1 MTGHDLRQSNKHYLF
16 AWAAFHALV
25 FLSFALMF
33 VLRGGIAMDADLFNM
48 LPKPNMD
55 RAFAV
60 ADERLTEK
68 TGLGIF
74 VMASH
79 EDFDKAKGAIEAAY
93 SKLKDSPRFKT
104 LSLYST
110 PEAIGEVTDF
120 VQKYRYNLLDN
131 GTAARL
137 CEAGGAEEF
146 AQNALAKAYSAF
158 TFSSLESLD
167 SDPFMLGEHSLQNYL
182 ISLQNSGTAMS
193 PRDGVLS
200 SLFEGKWYVMMTGT
214 LSKAGSA
221 LASKTNG
228 VAQIYDV
235 CGPLEKDGVRFIYSG
250 TPFHSYKSSS
260 EAAKEVSV
268 ISTVTLLSV
277 VILLLSVFHSPL
289 PIAVSVASI
298 MLSMLTAMAVTFAI
312 FGKIHVLTMVFGTS
326 LIGSCIDYSLHFFVN
341 WKAHSR
347 LKCGG
352 EVRSH
357 LMRGLLMSLVST
369 ELCYL
374 VLAFAPF
381 TLLKQMSVFSLFGI
395 ASSFFT
401 VAGVYPLINMPKGE
415 RNIALLERI
424 INRLPPQKRLLSKAS
439 LDNSGEI
446 RKGPRPA
453 VSSKKGKAS
462 LITTL
467 SFFAITLGTL
477 AVFRGNI
484 RIHNNV
490 HRLYQPKGRVSEDSV
505 LCYKVTQYDP
515 RGWFIITGESVE
527 DTLERE
533 ERLTARLA
541 KANEGKEKGGYIA
554 TTQYIP
560 SIAKQRRSY
569 EAAANLLPLTAEQAA
584 ALGLDEGAADEV
596 YASYEDAKDKYITPD
611 SGGIPAA
618 LYSAVG
624 TTWLGLIDGRYY
636 SIVLPA
642 SITDEAVY
650 DEIAESEDGIYFEE
664 KVRDIG
670 RDLDRLT
677 RMILM
682 MFVIAYA
689 IIFAVIR
696 TFYDWHHTLKIASI
710 PLLIVLV
717 ITALFAAMGID
728 LEFFSIVGMILVFG
742 LGLDYVIYMIE
753 NEKRKSVSPPE
764 DNGTA
769 LLEPFAIALS
779 FLTTAVSFG
788 ALALSSF
795 VPVHMLG
802 LSIFLG
808 LSTAFLCTIL

>member
-1 MTGHDLRQSNKHYLF
+1 MIRSDLQRSNKHYLF
-16 AWAAFHALV
+16 AWALFHALI
-25 FLSFALMF
+25 FLSFAVTF
-33 VLRGGIAMDADLFNM
+33 VVRGGVSMDADLFNM
-48 LPKPNMD
+48 LPKPNMEE
-55 RAFAV
+55 AFAV

-68 TGLGIF
+68 TGLSIF

-79 EDFDKAKGAIEAAY
+79 EDFDKAKEAIEKAY
-93 SKLKDSPRFKT
+93 LKLKDSPRFKT

-110 PEAIGEVTDF
+110 PEAIEEVTDF
-120 VQKYRYNLLDN
+120 VQKYRYNLLDG
-131 GTAARL
+131 GTASRL

-146 AQNALAKAYSAF
+146 AQNALSKAYSAF
-158 TFSSLESLD
+158 TFSSLENLD
-167 SDPFMLGEHSLQNYL
+167 SDPFMLCDHSLQNYL
-182 ISLQNSGTAMS
+182 VSLQNSGTAMS
-193 PRDGVLS
+193 PKDGVLS
-200 SLFEGKWYVMMTGT
+200 AHFEGKWYVMMTGV
-214 LSKAGSA
+214 LSKTGSA

-228 VAQIYDV
+228 VAQVYDV
-235 CGPLEKDGVRFIYSG
+235 CEPLEKDGVRFVYSG

-268 ISTVTLLSV
+268 ISTVTLLAV
-277 VILLLSVFHSPL
+277 VLLLLAVFQSPL
-289 PIAVSVASI
+289 PIVISVLSI
-298 MLSMLTAMAVTFAI
+298 MLSMLTAAAVTFAV
-312 FGKIHVLTMVFGTS
+312 FGKIHVLTFVFGTS
-326 LIGSCIDYSLHFFVN
+326 LIGSCIDYSLHFFVS
-341 WKAHSR
+341 WKANKS
-347 LKCGG
+347 LTQGG
-352 EVRSH
+352 EVRRH

-401 VAGVYPLINMPKGE
+401 VSGIYPLINMPATE
-415 RNIALLERI
+415 RRIAILDKV
-424 INRLPPQKRLLSKAS
+424 RLPSIKNHKRA
-439 LDNSGEI
+439 GI
-446 RKGPRPA
+446 A
-453 VSSKKGKAS
+453 VTAA
-462 LITTL
+462 
-467 SFFAITLGTL
+467 FFVLTAGTL
-477 AVFRGNI
+477 IICRSNI
-484 RIHNNV
+484 RIHNNI
-490 HRLYQPKGRVSEDSV
+490 HRLYQPKGRVSDDSV

-515 RGWFIITGESVE
+515 RGWFIVTGESME
-527 DTLERE
+527 EALQRE
-533 ERLTARLA
+533 ERLTARLEE
-541 KANEGKEKGGYIA
+541 ANRGKDKGGYLA

-569 EAAANLLPLTAEQAA
+569 EAVKNLLPLATEQEE
-584 ALGLDEGAADEV
+584 ALGLESSAADDV
-596 YASYEDAKDKYITPD
+596 FASYKDARDTYITPE
-611 SGGIPAA
+611 SSGIPSA
-618 LYSAVG
+618 LQSAVG
-624 TTWLGLIDGRYY
+624 TTWLGKIDGRYY

-650 DEIAESEDGIYFEE
+650 DEIAESEDGVYFED

-682 MFVIAYA
+682 MFLIAYA

-696 TFYDWHHTLKIASI
+696 TFYDWNYTLKIASI

-717 ITALFAAMGID
+717 ITAIFAAMGVD

-753 NEKRKSVSPPE
+753 NEKRQGLDTGQ
-764 DNGTA
+764 DNSTA
-769 LLEPFAIALS
+769 ALEPFAIALS
-779 FLTTAVSFG
+779 FITTAVSFG